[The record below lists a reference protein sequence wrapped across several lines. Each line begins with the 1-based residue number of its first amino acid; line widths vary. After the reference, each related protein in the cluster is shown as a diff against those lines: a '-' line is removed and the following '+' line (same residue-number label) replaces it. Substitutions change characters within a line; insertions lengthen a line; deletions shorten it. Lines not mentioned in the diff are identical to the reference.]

1 MRKLNEMTVLLDLQE
16 VSGNGTETGE
26 GNTGLDV
33 GSSTSEWWGSGGR
46 RNGDTSSSADWGN
59 ASTSGLTLGN
69 GDGDG
74 GGWALRRRVVA
85 GGSVG
90 WLGAASRGPSGS
102 WGGSPGRS
110 DGNALVAN
118 WGRSVALNRA
128 NVRGH
133 WDNLGD
139 NGRSGLGWAV
149 GDGRSAAG
157 DGDDLSGVLSGGGKS
172 AVTVCH
178 GNTGEESSGSEE
190 LHFDGLDW

>member
-26 GNTGLDV
+26 GSTGLDV
-33 GSSTSEWWGSGGR
+33 GSSTSEWWGGGGR
-46 RNGDTSSSADWGN
+46 RNGDTSASANWGLTSADWGSL
-59 ASTSGLTLGN
+59 AL

-74 GGWALRRRVVA
+74 DSGGGAVRSGEFA

-90 WLGAASRGPSGS
+90 GLGATSRSPSGS
-102 WGGSPGRS
+102 WDGSPGRS

-118 WGRSVALNRA
+118 WGRSVALNGA
-128 NVRGH
+128 DVGGH

-139 NGRSGLGWAV
+139 NGRGLLGWAV

-190 LHFDGLDW
+190 LHFD

>member
-1 MRKLNEMTVLLDLQE
+1 MTVLLDLQE

-26 GNTGLDV
+26 GSTGLDV

-46 RNGDTSSSADWGN
+46 RNGDTSASANW
-59 ASTSGLTLGN
+59 GLTSANWGLALGDGN
-69 GDGDG
+69 GDGG
-74 GGWALRRRVVA
+74 GRALRNGVFA

-90 WLGAASRGPSGS
+90 GLGATSRGPSGS
-102 WGGSPGRS
+102 WDGSPGRS

-118 WGRSVALNRA
+118 WGRSVALNGA
-128 NVRGH
+128 DVGGH

-139 NGRSGLGWAV
+139 NGRGLLGWAV

-190 LHFDGLDW
+190 LHFD